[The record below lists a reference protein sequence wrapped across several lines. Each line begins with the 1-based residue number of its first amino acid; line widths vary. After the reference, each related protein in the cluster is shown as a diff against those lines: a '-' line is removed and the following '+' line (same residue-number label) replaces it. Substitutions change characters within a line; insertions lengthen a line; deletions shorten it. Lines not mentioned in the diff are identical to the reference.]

1 MNKNFKKVLISTA
14 LIASVSF
21 AQDATAN
28 NETAQVPATETA
40 VVAETEAATETVS
53 EAPAAEAAAPAEES
67 APAAAAEVAAAPV
80 AEAAAPVAE
89 TSSADAAAKAAVA
102 EVAPAVSAE
111 KPAAKESSF
120 KLTGNVQTQ
129 AIKALYDNEKD
140 NTLDGSFLRANIGG
154 KFTSGDFEA
163 VINIRL
169 FSPVFGNTI
178 DGKSYDKFSADTYYA
193 KYKWD
198 LGFGTLNTQF
208 GRFRTDWSVGGN
220 FGTYVDVDLNKR
232 GFLARDYQHSAWQV
246 GLESGVSTFSA
257 FIAADDANLNTGYF
271 RAEEALKLGDAKLA
285 VAYHVN
291 AFDAFQHTAEVTH
304 RIAGRADYHFA
315 KNFGLYG
322 EVAYITTG
330 DDADLSK
337 DADGNFKVKN
347 AIKSEYG
354 QDTQYLPFFVGL
366 EIPTGGLF
374 NNVYAELEYVG
385 DREDFQEGADELAWA
400 VTFIKKVGSRT
411 KFQVTAYSEKEV
423 SDVAL
428 AARVTATIQ

>member
-21 AQDATAN
+21 AQDATVN
-28 NETAQVPATETA
+28 NETVQ
-40 VVAETEAATETVS
+40 
-53 EAPAAEAAAPAEES
+53 APA
-67 APAAAAEVAAAPV
+67 
-80 AEAAAPVAE
+80 
-89 TSSADAAAKAAVA
+89 A
-102 EVAPAVSAE
+102 EVAPAAPAE
-111 KPAAKESSF
+111 KPAAKEPTF

-129 AIKALYDNEKD
+129 AIKALYDNGKD
-140 NTLDGSFLRANIGG
+140 NTLDGSFLRANFGG
-154 KFTSGDFEA
+154 KFTAGDFEA
-163 VINIRL
+163 VLNIRF
-169 FSPVFGNTI
+169 FSPVFGTKVEVGDDKTSTI
-178 DGKSYDKFSADTYYA
+178 DKFSADTYYA

-198 LGFGTLNTQF
+198 LGFGTLSTQF

-246 GLESGVSTFSA
+246 GLESGISTFTA
-257 FIAADDANLNTGYF
+257 FVAADDANLNTGYF

-285 VAYHVN
+285 VAYHGNV
-291 AFDAFQHTAEVTH
+291 FDPFQHTAEVTH

-322 EVAYITTG
+322 EIAYITTG
-330 DDADLSK
+330 DDENLS
-337 DADGNFKVKN
+337 AAN

-354 QDTQYLPFFVGL
+354 QGTSYLPFFVGV
-366 EIPTGGLF
+366 EIPTGGIF

-385 DREDFQEGADELAWA
+385 DREDFQAGADELAWA

>member
-21 AQDATAN
+21 AQDATVN
-28 NETAQVPATETA
+28 NEAAQ
-40 VVAETEAATETVS
+40 
-53 EAPAAEAAAPAEES
+53 APAAEAVAVAP
-67 APAAAAEVAAAPV
+67 AAAPV
-80 AEAAAPVAE
+80 AEAPAAEAPAPAAAEVAAPAPAAEPAPVQVAE
-89 TSSADAAAKAAVA
+89 PAPAPVA
-102 EVAPAVSAE
+102 EVAPAASAE
-111 KPAAKESSF
+111 KPAAKEPTF

-198 LGFGTLNTQF
+198 LGFGTLSTQF

-246 GLESGVSTFSA
+246 GLESGISTFTA
-257 FIAADDANLNTGYF
+257 FVAADDANLNTGYF

-285 VAYHVN
+285 VAYHGNV
-291 AFDAFQHTAEVTH
+291 FDPFQHTAEVTH

-322 EVAYITTG
+322 EIAYITTG
-330 DDADLSK
+330 DDENLS
-337 DADGNFKVKN
+337 AAN

-354 QDTQYLPFFVGL
+354 QGTSYLPFFVGV
-366 EIPTGGLF
+366 EIPTGGIF

-385 DREDFQEGADELAWA
+385 DREDFQAGADELAWA